1 MERPPPALWTI
12 ETGKN
17 FAQTLTHGILRR
29 YGDAPLALTNIA
41 LLLPNRRAVRSVQ
54 TAFMRAFEARA
65 ALLPRLMVLGEE
77 PQDGL
82 EAPGGI
88 EAAAIGEMERL
99 ALLTQLI
106 DRWQAKQQ
114 VVLCAT
120 PAHSVELARSLARL
134 LDQATTEGLDFSQLA
149 HLVPD
154 EFAQHWQQ
162 VLTFLTIVTQAWPS
176 LLAERGQ
183 KDAALLRRESLE
195 RQAAAWLADPPDHPV
210 IAAGSTGSIPATAH
224 LLHVIAG
231 LPDGHVILPGLDADM
246 PSNAWEGVREGHPQ
260 GALKRLLH
268 TLGADRSDVRPWDD
282 APIHPALK
290 RRLDSIGSALRPA
303 AHFHDALQAQQ
314 QDSTLPGIT
323 LAEVEGEDSEA
334 KVIALVLRETLET
347 PEKTAALITPD
358 RRLARRVSMQLKR
371 WGIEIDDSAGQA
383 LRETPPSQFMRLVAA
398 AVAQDWA
405 PAALLALLKH
415 PFFHAGLARAEALG
429 GARAIDL
436 MLRGPRRMGGLSA
449 LLNACENDPASTVLM
464 QLLRYSEEWPAQ
476 TLSLQEHLSR
486 HMALAQMLSQS
497 DNGAPLF
504 EGYDGN
510 ALALWCD
517 EIRALSSGF
526 DSIALDQYGA
536 LFDALMDGASV
547 RSGMA
552 KHPRLSILGTIEA
565 RMTQADVMVLG
576 GLNEGTWPP
585 APAADPWMNEPMRIA
600 FGLPPAERRI
610 GLSAHDFVQACG
622 GREVWLTRTLKTEGA
637 PTLPSRWISRLK
649 AACGQRLTPGASHIR
664 WAETLDLPAAYRP
677 QPQPRPSP
685 PLAVRPRNLSVS
697 DIERWMRDPY
707 ALYAK
712 KVLQLEPL
720 NLADEPPGAADR
732 GSAIHDALEQFFKQ
746 AQSTWPANPQ
756 EALMRAGE
764 TAFAAWK
771 DRPGVWALWWP
782 RFEDL
787 ARWVLKEHASLQL
800 AGRTIAALETTG
812 QRKFDV
818 NGQQWIVRAK
828 ADRIDAEQN
837 GLVILDYKTG
847 SVPNKN
853 AMEQGYAPQLPVEG
867 LIAQAGGF
875 NTPATTVSGFEYW
888 SLSTTGSKPPQRS
901 ANFDAEALMQAA
913 HEGLLKLFHAFDQ
926 PEATFL
932 HAPSPMHAP
941 HKDYDSLARAEEWR
955 DVPEASGAHTA
966 RKGPTR

>member
-1 MERPPPALWTI
+1 METASPALWTI

-17 FAQTLTHGILRR
+17 FAQTLTRGILKR
-29 YGDAPLALTNIA
+29 YGEDPLALVNIS
-41 LLLPNRRAVRSVQ
+41 LLLPNRRAVRIVQ
-54 TAFMRAFEARA
+54 TAFMQAFDARA

-82 EAPGGI
+82 ESPGGI
-88 EAAAIGEMERL
+88 DAAAIGEMERL

-106 DRWQAKQQ
+106 DRWQAKQHIT
-114 VVLCAT
+114 LCAT
-120 PAHSVELARSLARL
+120 PAHSVELAKSLARL
-134 LDQATTEGLDFSQLA
+134 LDQATTEGLDFDALA

-162 VLTFLTIVTQAWPS
+162 VLTFLNIVTQAWPT

-195 RQAAAWLADPPDHPV
+195 RQAAAWQAQPPGHAV

-224 LLHVIAG
+224 LLNVIAR
-231 LPDGHVILPGLDADM
+231 LPDGHVVLPGLEIDM
-246 PSNAWEGVREGHPQ
+246 PATIWDAVREGHPQ

-268 TLGADRSDVRPWDD
+268 TMGAHRDDVKPWDD
-282 APIHPALK
+282 GAIDPVLK
-290 RRLDSIGSALRPA
+290 RRLMAIGSALRPA
-303 AHFHDALQAQQ
+303 AHFHQAIQAHQ
-314 QDSTLPGIT
+314 PDSTIPGIT
-323 LAEVEGEDSEA
+323 LAEVEGEDIEA

-358 RRLARRVSMQLKR
+358 RMLARRVAMQLKR

-383 LRETPPSQFMRLVAA
+383 LRETPPAQFMRLVAA
-398 AVAQDWA
+398 AVAEEWA
-405 PAALLALLKH
+405 PAPLLALMKH
-415 PFFHAGLARAEALG
+415 PFFHAGLARAEALS

-449 LLNACENDPASTVLM
+449 LRKACKNDAGKA
-464 QLLRYSEEWPAQ
+464 LLERLISHSESWPKLAA
-476 TLSLQEHLSR
+476 SLQQHLQC
-486 HMALAQMLSQS
+486 HMALAQALSQS
-497 DNGAPLF
+497 EGGAPLF

-517 EIRALSSGF
+517 EAGTLSSGF
-526 DSIALDQYGA
+526 GSITLDQYGA

-585 APAADPWMNEPMRIA
+585 APAADPWMNEPMRVA

-622 GREVWLTRTLKTEGA
+622 GREVWLTRTLKTDGA

-649 AACGQRLTPGASHIR
+649 AAFGERLTTGAKHIA

-677 QPQPRPSP
+677 QPQPKPSP
-685 PLAVRPRNLSVS
+685 PLALRPRNLSVS

-712 KVLQLEPL
+712 KVLRLEPL
-720 NLADEPPGAADR
+720 KLADEPPGAADR
-732 GSAIHDALEQFFKQ
+732 GSAIHDALEQFFKD
-746 AQSTWPANPQ
+746 AQTAWPENPH

-787 ARWVLKEHASLQL
+787 AHWVLKEHASLHA

-812 QRKFDV
+812 QRQFDV
-818 NGQQWIVRAK
+818 SGQPWIVRAK
-828 ADRIDAEQN
+828 ADRIDQDQN

-847 SVPNKN
+847 SVPTRG

-867 LIAQAGGF
+867 LIAQTGGF
-875 NTPATTVSGFEYW
+875 KAPVATVSGFEYW

-901 ANFDAEALMQAA
+901 ANFDAEALMKAA
-913 HEGLLKLFHAFDQ
+913 HDGLVALFHAFDQ
-926 PEATFL
+926 PEAAFL

-941 HKDYDSLARAEEWR
+941 YKDYDALARAEEWR
-955 DVPEASGAHTA
+955 DVPEAGAPGA
-966 RKGPTR
+966 RRKGPAA